1 MFGFHQPL
9 VTGWWLKNNLEKYEF
24 TNGKDDIPYIV
35 ENKICSKPP
44 NHLSSLVKG
53 LCECPFFQILAVSMD
68 WSKGTSTGNHGF
80 SNMKSRGQSM
90 YSGDYLQYDS
100 GSAYAYAYGY
110 GYGMYGGF
118 LTWGY
123 PCSSSISIVF
133 YIINHPFWGSPIY
146 ETHIYIYTHITVNM
160 YINHH
165 FMGFSHGN
173 QPSTTK
179 FGQRNGRLRR
189 YRPGSKRPGRG
200 LHLRG
205 EGQRKKQRKMVE
217 KPWKTTVKSSN
228 CWAMTIILST
238 SIAVELPQGLGLVW
252 EKTSK
257 PDIARIPFIMSE
269 VTCGRLS
276 SSLQFA
282 QTWLA
287 NPLFLW
293 RFVEKSSING
303 DVPLTCLIIGW

>member
-1 MFGFHQPL
+1 MCDNITISSFGESNVDPIVIFTSRPARPRKPFEHRCLRWHVRALMFGFHQPL

-80 SNMKSRGQSM
+80 SNMKYRGQSM

-133 YIINHPFWGSPIY
+133 SIINHPFWGSPIY
-146 ETHIYIYTHITVNM
+146 ETHIYIYTH
-160 YINHH
+160 H
-165 FMGFSHGN
+165 
-173 QPSTTK
+173 
-179 FGQRNGRLRR
+179 
-189 YRPGSKRPGRG
+189 
-200 LHLRG
+200 
-205 EGQRKKQRKMVE
+205 
-217 KPWKTTVKSSN
+217 
-228 CWAMTIILST
+228 C
-238 SIAVELPQGLGLVW
+238 
-252 EKTSK
+252 
-257 PDIARIPFIMSE
+257 
-269 VTCGRLS
+269 
-276 SSLQFA
+276 
-282 QTWLA
+282 
-287 NPLFLW
+287 
-293 RFVEKSSING
+293 
-303 DVPLTCLIIGW
+303 

>member
-146 ETHIYIYTHITVNM
+146 ETHIYIHTH
-160 YINHH
+160 H
-165 FMGFSHGN
+165 
-173 QPSTTK
+173 
-179 FGQRNGRLRR
+179 
-189 YRPGSKRPGRG
+189 
-200 LHLRG
+200 
-205 EGQRKKQRKMVE
+205 
-217 KPWKTTVKSSN
+217 
-228 CWAMTIILST
+228 C
-238 SIAVELPQGLGLVW
+238 
-252 EKTSK
+252 
-257 PDIARIPFIMSE
+257 
-269 VTCGRLS
+269 
-276 SSLQFA
+276 
-282 QTWLA
+282 
-287 NPLFLW
+287 
-293 RFVEKSSING
+293 
-303 DVPLTCLIIGW
+303 